1 MSDLRQRKPVQE
13 DIAIQHHEEE
23 EDDDYKPHYQQDP
36 PDMRPDLGVVITLL
50 LILMT
55 FFTTWWYYRV
65 DLNSKGPFSTFVND
79 RILGYNPY
87 PKEEPPLV
95 PL

>member
-13 DIAIQHHEEE
+13 VATQPIEDDEE
-23 EDDDYKPHYQQDP
+23 EDDEDYMQQDP
-36 PDMRPDLGVVITLL
+36 PDLRPDLGVVITLL
-50 LILMT
+50 LGLISIIIT
-55 FFTTWWYYRV
+55 YWYYRV

-87 PKEEPPLV
+87 ARGKSSMV
-95 PL
+95 PS

>member
-1 MSDLRQRKPVQE
+1 MSELRQRKPAQDVATQPT
-13 DIAIQHHEEE
+13 QE
-23 EDDDYKPHYQQDP
+23 EDDDNKPYTEQPP
-36 PDMRPDLGVVITLL
+36 PDIRPDLGVVITLL

-55 FFTTWWYYRV
+55 VITTYYYYRV

-87 PKEEPPLV
+87 AKGEPEFV